1 MAETDKDDLI
11 SIIEEDD
18 KNVIFPDILPL
29 LSVRDVVIFNDML
42 LPLFVGRKKSVRA
55 VEEAVSKDGFLLIVT
70 QKDPGIESPKPDQIF
85 TVGTVSRILRI
96 LKLPDGSIKAL
107 VQGIAKARIIKYVL
121 KKSLYRVK
129 IETIVEPPIKTISLE
144 IEALMRN
151 IREHSEKILALR
163 GELTNEVS
171 TILEGIDDPGKLA
184 DLVVMDR
191 NPLENILILRDYKEN
206 IHLIMKD
213 GKV

>member
-18 KNVIFPDILPL
+18 KDANFPDILPL

-55 VEEAVSKDGFLLIVT
+55 VEEALSKDGFLLIVT
-70 QKDPGIESPKPDQIF
+70 QKDPGIENPKPDQIF
-85 TVGTVSRILRI
+85 SVGTVSRILRI

-107 VQGIAKARIIKYVL
+107 VQGIAKARIVKYVL
-121 KKSLYRVK
+121 KRSLYRVK
-129 IETIVEPPIKTISLE
+129 IENIVEPPIKKISLK

-151 IREHSEKILALR
+151 IREHSEKILSFR
-163 GELTNEVS
+163 GEMTSDVS
-171 TILEGIDDPGKLA
+171 AVLESIEDPGKLA
-184 DLVVMDR
+184 DLVAS
-191 NPLENILILRDYKEN
+191 NLRLKIDES
-206 IHLIMKD
+206 
-213 GKV
+213 